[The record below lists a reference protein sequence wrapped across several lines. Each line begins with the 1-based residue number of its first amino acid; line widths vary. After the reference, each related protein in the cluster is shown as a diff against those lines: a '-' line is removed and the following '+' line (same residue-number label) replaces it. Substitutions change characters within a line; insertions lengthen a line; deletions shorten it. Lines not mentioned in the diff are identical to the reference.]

1 MVKLKSTQ
9 NFCFKN
15 HFHRRKDHLRFDK
28 MTASWAAATFW
39 LLSAILANFY
49 DFLIP
54 GIFENKNSLYV
65 GQIEQSPIAFLMV
78 KLKKKFKNCNFVQI
92 LVNAI
97 PTPSLEVKV
106 VATIIK
112 RHKGRRRLFKNSLK

>member
-78 KLKKKFKNCNFVQI
+78 KLKKKIQKLQLCANFSQCDTDP
-92 LVNAI
+92 LPRSQGCCYNYK
-97 PTPSLEVKV
+97 TP
-106 VATIIK
+106 
-112 RHKGRRRLFKNSLK
+112 